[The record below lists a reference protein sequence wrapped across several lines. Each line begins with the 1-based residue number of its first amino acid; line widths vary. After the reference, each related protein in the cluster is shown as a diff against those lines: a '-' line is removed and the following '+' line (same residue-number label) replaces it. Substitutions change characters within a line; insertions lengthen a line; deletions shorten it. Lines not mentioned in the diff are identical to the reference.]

1 MQTEESKPV
10 RTFNISCEIG
20 GMPFCTLLREISEL
34 LAEHSVHIYNNP
46 VGFHCLNLEDDI
58 DYRFNITEED
68 CFNVTVNK
76 VSQR

>member
-1 MQTEESKPV
+1 MSTEKTKPV

-46 VGFHCLNLEDDI
+46 AGFHCLDMEDDI
-58 DYRFNITEED
+58 DYLFKITEED
-68 CFNVTVNK
+68 CFSVMVTK
-76 VSQR
+76 PSRM